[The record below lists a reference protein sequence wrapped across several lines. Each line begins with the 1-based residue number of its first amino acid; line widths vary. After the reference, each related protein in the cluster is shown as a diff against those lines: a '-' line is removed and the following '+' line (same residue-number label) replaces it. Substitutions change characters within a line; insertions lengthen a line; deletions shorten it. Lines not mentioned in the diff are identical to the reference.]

1 MHGENGGL
9 MVKKLLYV
17 VLGFMAGALFTVV
30 GVGTLKAQYGFDS
43 SGSYTESAMTPS
55 LPGRYGHLIAVSDMN
70 MYFASDDGTV
80 TIVRPKTSGQLDTTV
95 TVIKRS

>member
-1 MHGENGGL
+1 
-9 MVKKLLYV
+9 MVKKMFYV
-17 VLGFMAGALFTVV
+17 VLGFVTGVLFAVI

-43 SGSYTESAMTPS
+43 SGSYTENTMTPS

-80 TIVRPKTSGQLDTTV
+80 TIVRPKTNGQLDTTV